1 MSYNDK
7 NNENLYLNDSRVK
20 QQKIHDLNALTLHHI
35 KNCSEYRSI
44 LEARNPKLNIKSL
57 EDLPYIPARLFKHLD
72 LLSIPESQIF
82 KVMTSSGTS
91 GNVSKIYLD
100 KLTAQ
105 NQTKAL
111 SYTMKSLM
119 NKARLPM
126 IIVDTDTIVNN
137 RQRFNA
143 RAAGIFGFSM
153 FGRDHFYC
161 LDQDMN
167 LKYDELQYFIN
178 KHSKTGIFIFG
189 FTFIIWQ
196 NFLNQL
202 RKRSIVFDFGPNSI
216 LLHGGGWKKLADLN
230 ISNQLFKENI
240 KAYTGIE
247 EIKNYYGM
255 IEQTGSIYLEC
266 EEGFFHTT
274 KFSDVIVRDPIMNF
288 EPTLEDGVIQVV
300 STLPHSYPGH
310 SILTEDVGRI
320 VGENSCRCGQDGKY
334 FVVYGRMAGA
344 EMKGCSDTR
353 VIGGY

>member
-1 MSYNDK
+1 LSGNDIDS
-7 NNENLYLNDSRVK
+7 ENLYLNDSFAK
-20 QQKIHDLNALTLHHI
+20 KQKIDQLNKLTLHHI
-35 KNCSEYRSI
+35 ENCREYRSI
-44 LEARNPKLNIKSL
+44 LAARNLKSDAQIL

-72 LLSIPESQIF
+72 LMSMPDSQIF

-100 KLTAQ
+100 KFTAQ
-105 NQTKAL
+105 KQTKVL
-111 SYTMKSLM
+111 SSTMKLLM

-126 IIVDTDTIVNN
+126 IIVDTDEIVNN

-161 LDQDMN
+161 LDKDMN
-167 LKYDELQYFIN
+167 LKYDELQEFIN
-178 KHSKTGIFIFG
+178 KHSETGIFIFG

-196 NFLNQL
+196 NLISQL
-202 RKRSIVFDFGPNSI
+202 RKLNIFLDIGPNSI
-216 LLHGGGWKKLADLN
+216 LLHGGGWKKLEELN
-230 ISNQLFKENI
+230 ISNELFKLNI

-247 EIKNYYGM
+247 KIKNYYGM

-266 EEGFFHTT
+266 EEGYFHTT
-274 KFSDVIVRDPIMNF
+274 KFSDVIIRDPVKNF
-288 EPTLEDGVIQVV
+288 EPTSEDGVIQVI

-310 SILTEDVGRI
+310 SILTEDVGKI
-320 VGENSCRCGQDGKY
+320 LGENSCACGRGGKY

-344 EMKGCSDTR
+344 EMRGCSDTR
-353 VIGGY
+353 VLGG

>member
-1 MSYNDK
+1 MSYNDIK
-7 NNENLYLNDSRVK
+7 NENLYLNDSLVK
-20 QQKIHDLNALTLHHI
+20 KQKIQHLKDLTLHHMEY
-35 KNCSEYRSI
+35 CSEYRSI
-44 LEARNPKLNIKSL
+44 LESRNLKFNIQSL

-72 LLSIPESQIF
+72 LLSIPEAKIF

-105 NQTKAL
+105 NQTKVL
-111 SYTMKSLM
+111 SHTMKSLM

-126 IIVDTDTIVNN
+126 IIVDSDEIVNN

-161 LDQDMN
+161 LDKDMN
-167 LKYDELQYFIN
+167 LKYDELQKFIN
-178 KHSKTGIFIFG
+178 RYSETGIFIFG

-196 NFLNQL
+196 SLLNQL
-202 RKRSIVFDFGPNSI
+202 RKLNIVLDFGPNSI
-216 LLHGGGWKKLADLN
+216 LLHGGGWKKLEDLK
-230 ISNQLFKENI
+230 ISNRLFKENI
-240 KAYTGIE
+240 RAYTGIE
-247 EIKNYYGM
+247 KIKNYYGM

-274 KFSDVIVRDPIMNF
+274 KFSEVIVRDPLMNF
-288 EPTLEDGVIQVV
+288 EPTTEDGVIQVI

-320 VGENSCRCGQDGKY
+320 LGENSCKCGHGGKY
-334 FVVYGRMAGA
+334 FVVYGRMPGA
-344 EMKGCSDTR
+344 EMRGCSDTR
-353 VIGGY
+353 VMGS